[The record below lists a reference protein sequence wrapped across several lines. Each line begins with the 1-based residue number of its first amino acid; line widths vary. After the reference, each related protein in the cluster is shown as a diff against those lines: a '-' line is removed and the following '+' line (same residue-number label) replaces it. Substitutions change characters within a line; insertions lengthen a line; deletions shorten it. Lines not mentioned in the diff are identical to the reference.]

1 MLPPLHLKG
10 APTSGRGRGAEGGEA
25 GREQA
30 FLPQN
35 VPSPNVH
42 VTVKKLKS
50 PKLSSMNSLNSGPNS
65 GPVCP
70 PHICNVFSGTPG
82 PQQIGPVLHHKKS
95 AFRRKTLPQD
105 ETSGQG
111 TGHN

>member
-1 MLPPLHLKG
+1 MTCYIMLPPLHLKG

-42 VTVKKLKS
+42 VTVKKL
-50 PKLSSMNSLNSGPNS
+50 
-65 GPVCP
+65 
-70 PHICNVFSGTPG
+70 
-82 PQQIGPVLHHKKS
+82 
-95 AFRRKTLPQD
+95 
-105 ETSGQG
+105 
-111 TGHN
+111 